1 MSKMKLTNLVLL
13 ICLIATTNTL
23 ANPANN
29 ITTAA
34 CTFRASYTPYYT
46 QTFIDLYLSD
56 FHKTLQTKTGCN
68 LLITT
73 NNNDD
78 EYLARLL
85 NNDYTIT
92 IIPESLL
99 DALRSVET
107 NILLKYMNQKNGFRS
122 IIIAKRQAINKNDIY
137 ALKDHPILTP
147 GKFSSSYNFLK
158 QEMSAVGI
166 FNQHNINSSNSNEQ
180 IITKLLNNEAKIGST
195 STLAFYQL
203 PKKLQSKFVIIKQ
216 SEPVVNYLVTPNT
229 TPPIITQAIIDSA
242 PLIKAGPWV
251 KP

>member
-1 MSKMKLTNLVLL
+1 MRKMKLTNLILL
-13 ICLIATTNTL
+13 ICLIATANSL
-23 ANPANN
+23 ANPPKNL
-29 ITTAA
+29 TSAA

-46 QTFIDLYLSD
+46 QTFINLYLAD
-56 FHKTLQTKTGCN
+56 FHKSVQAKTGCN

-85 NNDYTIT
+85 NNDYTVT

-99 DALRSVET
+99 DIVREVKT
-107 NILLKYMNQKNGFRS
+107 QVLLKYMNPKNGFRS
-122 IIIAKRQAINKNDIY
+122 IIIAKKQTTNKHDIY
-137 ALKDHPILTP
+137 ILKDQLILTP
-147 GKFSSSYNFLK
+147 GKFSSSHTFLK

-166 FNQHNINSSNSNEQ
+166 FNKEFINSSHSHEQ
-180 IITKLLNNEAKIGST
+180 LITKLLNNEAKFGSIN
-195 STLAFYQL
+195 TLAFNQL
-203 PKKLQSKFVIIKQ
+203 SKKLQSEFVIIKQ
-216 SEPVVNYLVTPNT
+216 SEPVVNYIVTPDST
-229 TPPIITQAIIDSA
+229 SPAIIQAIIDSA

>member
-1 MSKMKLTNLVLL
+1 MKLTNLVLL
-13 ICLIATTNTL
+13 ICLIATANTL
-23 ANPANN
+23 ANPAKDV
-29 ITTAA
+29 TTAA

-46 QTFIDLYLSD
+46 QTFINLYLAD
-56 FHKTLQTKTGCN
+56 FHKSIQTKTGCN

-99 DALRSVET
+99 DVIKSVKT
-107 NILLKYMNQKNGFRS
+107 NVLLKYMNPKNGFRS
-122 IIIAKRQAINKNDIY
+122 IIIAKRQNTNENDMF
-137 ALKDHPILTP
+137 ALKDQPILTP
-147 GKFSSSYNFLK
+147 GKYSSSYNFLK
-158 QEMSAVGI
+158 QEMSALGI
-166 FNQHNINSSNSNEQ
+166 FNKDIINSSNSHEQ
-180 IITKLLNNEAKIGST
+180 IITKLLNNESKFGST
-195 STLAFYQL
+195 NTLAFNKL
-203 PKKLQSKFVIIKQ
+203 SKKLQSEFVIIKQ
-216 SEPVVNYLVTPNT
+216 SEPVVNYLVTPNA
-229 TPPIITQAIIDSA
+229 TPPTIIQAIIDSA

>member
-1 MSKMKLTNLVLL
+1 MKLTNLVLL
-13 ICLIATTNTL
+13 ICLIATANTL
-23 ANPANN
+23 ANPAKDV
-29 ITTAA
+29 TTAA

-46 QTFIDLYLSD
+46 QTFINLYLAD
-56 FHKTLQTKTGCN
+56 FHKSIQTKTGCN

-99 DALRSVET
+99 DVIKSVKT
-107 NILLKYMNQKNGFRS
+107 NVLLKYMNPENGFRS
-122 IIIAKRQAINKNDIY
+122 IIIAKRQTTNKNDMF
-137 ALKDHPILTP
+137 ALKDQPILTP
-147 GKFSSSYNFLK
+147 GKYSSSYNFLK
-158 QEMSAVGI
+158 QEMSALGI
-166 FNQHNINSSNSNEQ
+166 FDKDIINSSNSHEQ
-180 IITKLLNNEAKIGST
+180 IITKLLNNEAKFGST
-195 STLAFYQL
+195 NTLAFNKL
-203 PKKLQSKFVIIKQ
+203 SKKLQSEFVIIKQ
-216 SEPVVNYLVTPNT
+216 SEPVVNYLVTPNA
-229 TPPIITQAIIDSA
+229 TPPTIIQAIIDSA